1 MPSLSPP
8 PTRRRRHLQ
17 DKAKNLS
24 LLNKREKKAL
34 SMLLVKRASSNQTK
48 AYTRKGFRKAPAPFL
63 LITQLRAGT
72 QLVALARHSA
82 PRLTS
87 IAKTSPYAHV
97 SATQNEGL
105 AHYRT

>member
-17 DKAKNLS
+17 DKAKNLT

-48 AYTRKGFRKAPAPFL
+48 AHTRKGFRKAPAPFL
-63 LITQLRAGT
+63 LTAQLRAGT

-87 IAKTSPYAHV
+87 VAKTFSLCACL
-97 SATQNEGL
+97 SNTKRGFRSL
-105 AHYRT
+105 

>member
-17 DKAKNLS
+17 DKAKNLT

-48 AYTRKGFRKAPAPFL
+48 AHTRKGFRKAPAPFL
-63 LITQLRAGT
+63 LTAQLRAGT

-87 IAKTSPYAHV
+87 VAKTFSLCACLNN
-97 SATQNEGL
+97 TK
-105 AHYRT
+105 